1 MKTFVVVIED
11 EYGHS
16 EIINVYSD
24 IRKAKEEVLKY
35 LWEVSSDLS
44 LISDSEEEFVNKYI
58 DNFEGRFDE
67 IGEMESFN
75 MFIVEKDLIN

>member
-1 MKTFVVVIED
+1 MKVFVVAIEG
-11 EYGHS
+11 EWEN
-16 EIINVYSD
+16 EIVNVYSD

-35 LWEVSSDLS
+35 LWEVSFDLS

>member
-1 MKTFVVVIED
+1 MKVFVVVIEGKW
-11 EYGHS
+11 EN
-16 EIINVYSD
+16 EIVNVYSD

-35 LWEVSSDLS
+35 LWEVSFDLS

-75 MFIVEKDLIN
+75 MFIVEKDLVN

>member
-1 MKTFVVVIED
+1 MKVFVVTIEV
-11 EYGHS
+11 EGTTN
-16 EIINVYSD
+16 IVNVYNN
-24 IRKAKEEVLKY
+24 IKKAKEEVLKY
-35 LWEVSSDLS
+35 LWEMHFDLG

-58 DNFEGRFDE
+58 DNFEGRLDE

>member
-1 MKTFVVVIED
+1 MKVFVVTIEG
-11 EYGHS
+11 EWEN
-16 EIINVYSD
+16 EIVNVYSD

-35 LWEVSSDLS
+35 LWEVSFDLS

-75 MFIVEKDLIN
+75 MFIVEKDLVN